1 MPNKFYSKTGLTWL
15 FLSVFLLAAGP
26 AGARVV
32 KVKLGSSLSPPALH
46 ALAPYVALERG
57 LFKKQGLDVE
67 IVEIAGDT
75 NHTKALLAGEL
86 DAGFM
91 AIAAKV
97 IKDESPEILS
107 KAYDLAVPR
116 LVFGVNG
123 DISEAAYNYT
133 ANFLQKVGFMTDP
146 VPYDKFFERRFV
158 DRVLQELGR
167 M

>member
-1 MPNKFYSKTGLTWL
+1 MVREEYITKNPKTIYKLTRALTKTSRFIAANK
-15 FLSVFLLAAGP
+15 
-26 AGARVV
+26 
-32 KVKLGSSLSPPALH
+32 
-46 ALAPYVALERG
+46 
-57 LFKKQGLDVE
+57 
-67 IVEIAGDT
+67 
-75 NHTKALLAGEL
+75 
-86 DAGFM
+86 AGFM

-107 KAYDLAVPR
+107 KAYDLTDPR

-133 ANFLQKVGFMTDP
+133 ANFLRKVGFMTDP